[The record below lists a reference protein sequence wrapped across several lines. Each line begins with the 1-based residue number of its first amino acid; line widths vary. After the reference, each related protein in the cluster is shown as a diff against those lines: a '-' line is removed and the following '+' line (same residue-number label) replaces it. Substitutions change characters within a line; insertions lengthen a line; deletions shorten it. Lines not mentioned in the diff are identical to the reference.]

1 MDSHTIFN
9 IILVWPIVNV
19 LVLLYKGFLTIHLPY
34 ALGFSLIGLTILI
47 RFILYPFTAAQLKA
61 SKKMQAVTPHLNKL
75 KEKHKGDAKLLQSE
89 TMKLYKEHGINPMAG
104 CLPVLIQLPIIW
116 SLYSVLQHVVASNQM
131 DVLKQVNHI
140 VYFPW
145 LRLTSAWDQQFFGL
159 PLGKTPG
166 DLLAK
171 GWFLI
176 LLIPIFTALFQM
188 IQSKMMFA
196 KPEVIEVIEKK
207 GKKKKAI
214 EVIDVTA
221 KVEPKKDDFASAMQS
236 QTLFLLPLMLGF
248 FSFKFAIGLS
258 LYWNTFTIFG
268 IIQQYRIQG
277 LGGLKDWIEKLSPK
291 KN

>member
-1 MDSHTIFN
+1 MEAHSFFN
-9 IILVWPIVNV
+9 IVLVWPIVNV
-19 LVLLYKGFLTIHLPY
+19 LVLIYKGLISIHLPF
-34 ALGFSLIGLTILI
+34 ALGFSLIGLTVFI
-47 RFILYPFTAAQLKA
+47 RLILYPLTASQLKA

-89 TMKLYKEHGINPMAG
+89 TMKLYKEHGINPAAG
-104 CLPVLIQLPIIW
+104 CLPVLLQLPIIW
-116 SLYSVLQHVVASNQM
+116 SLYSVLQNVVSANTSHVLLQIN
-131 DVLKQVNHI
+131 KI

-145 LRLTSAWDQQFFGL
+145 LKLTSPWDQSFFGL

-166 DLLAK
+166 ELFSK

-176 LLIPIFTALFQM
+176 LLIPVFTALFQM

-207 GKKKKAI
+207 GKKAKA
-214 EVIDVTA
+214 IDVTA
-221 KVEPKKDDFASAMQS
+221 TVEPKKDDFASAMQS

-268 IIQQYRIQG
+268 IIQQYQIQG
-277 LGGLKDWIEKLSPK
+277 LGGLKEWIDKLFPK